1 MKLLFFDIETT
12 GTMFWKN
19 GIHQLS
25 GAVVIDGEM
34 KESFDLRVR
43 PNPKACIDD
52 AALSVSGV
60 TREQICGYPPMED
73 VYKEFVAMLGKYVD
87 KYDRKD
93 KFFLVGY
100 NNSPFD
106 NQFLRAW
113 FKQNG
118 DDYFGSWFW
127 SNSIDVMVLASQF
140 LADRRCDMKDFKL
153 ATVAEE
159 CGVAVQRDA
168 LHDALY
174 DIRLTM
180 ELYKRVTTSKQQ

>member
-25 GAVVIDGEM
+25 GAVVIDGVM

-127 SNSIDVMVLASQF
+127 S
-140 LADRRCDMKDFKL
+140 R
-153 ATVAEE
+153 
-159 CGVAVQRDA
+159 
-168 LHDALY
+168 
-174 DIRLTM
+174 
-180 ELYKRVTTSKQQ
+180 

>member
-1 MKLLFFDIETT
+1 MFFDIETT

-25 GAVVIDGEM
+25 GAVVIDGVM
-34 KESFDLRVR
+34 KESFDLRVC

>member
-34 KESFDLRVR
+34 KESFDLRVQ
-43 PNPKACIDD
+43 PNPKAYIDD
-52 AALSVSGV
+52 AALAVSGV
-60 TREQICGYPPMED
+60 TREQIGAYPPMDEI
-73 VYKEFVAMLGKYVD
+73 YRGFVSMLGKYVG

-100 NNSPFD
+100 NNTSFD

-127 SNSIDVMVLASQF
+127 SNSIDVMVLASQY
-140 LADRRCDMKDFKL
+140 LSDRRCGMKDFKL

-159 CGVAVQRDA
+159 CGIDVERDA

-180 ELYKRVTTSKQQ
+180 ELYNRVTNSK